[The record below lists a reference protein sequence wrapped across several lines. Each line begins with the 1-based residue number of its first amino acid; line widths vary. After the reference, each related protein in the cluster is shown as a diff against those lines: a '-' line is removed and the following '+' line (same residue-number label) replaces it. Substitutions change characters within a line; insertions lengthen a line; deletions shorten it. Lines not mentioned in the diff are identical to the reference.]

1 MDGREVEMPL
11 HVEIIAAEQPIL
23 TSDADVVV
31 AMTVSGQISVL
42 PQHAPLLTLLAPGE
56 LRLGRGA
63 NEVLLALAG
72 GYLEIRDD
80 HVTILADA
88 AERAEDIDVSRAER
102 ARDRASARLRESRST
117 IDVARASSALARATS
132 RLKAADHV
140 RTRGVTRA
148 R

>member
-1 MDGREVEMPL
+1 MPL

-23 TSDADVVV
+23 TTDAEVVV
-31 AMTVSGQISVL
+31 ATTVSGQISVL
-42 PQHAPLLTLLAPGE
+42 PQHEPLLTLLAPGE

-72 GYLEIRDD
+72 GYLEVRDD

-88 AERAEDIDVSRAER
+88 AERAEDIDMARAER
-102 ARDRASARLRESRST
+102 ARDRATARLRESQSSV
-117 IDVARASSALARATS
+117 DVARASAALARAIS
-132 RLKAADHV
+132 RLKAVDQF
-140 RTRGVTRA
+140 RSRGVTRA